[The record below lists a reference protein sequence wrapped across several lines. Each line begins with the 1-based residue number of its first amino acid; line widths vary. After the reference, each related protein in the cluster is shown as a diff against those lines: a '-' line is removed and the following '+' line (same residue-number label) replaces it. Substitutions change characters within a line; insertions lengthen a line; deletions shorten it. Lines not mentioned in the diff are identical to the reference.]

1 MHTHGAA
8 AYIQHIH
15 TAHPGHAMEQEESI
29 SWLQWAVRHSTA
41 PASERERAAHFL
53 EKLKDNN
60 AIEYR
65 HSVLRDFRAANFGN
79 LTLFADSG
87 VSVVSPGVAQRMRTH
102 DDAAAELLGQL
113 FAGAD
118 APEAI
123 IAVTCTGYSSP
134 SPTQRMLAQRGWD
147 RTLHYQ
153 LGHMGCYAAFPAL
166 RLAEAHVLAGS
177 SRSIDI
183 CHVELCTVHF
193 RPDDTRPEQLVV
205 QTLFADGAA
214 RVHVTAQPQGRALRV
229 LGAAER
235 LLPDTATDMTWNI
248 GEQGFLMSLSRA
260 VPVHIRASIARAVD
274 DFLAEQ
280 DLARS
285 DIDVWAIH
293 PGGPRIIEATMEALG
308 LTEVAVSDSRAVLAA
323 HGNMS
328 SATVPHIW
336 KRVLD
341 DERREAGT
349 LLLSMA
355 FGPGLTVVL
364 NLLRVEHHV

>member
-1 MHTHGAA
+1 MHTHGEA

-15 TAHPGHAMEQEESI
+15 TAHPGHALEQEESI
-29 SWLQWAVRHSTA
+29 SWLQWAVRNSAA
-41 PASERERAAHFL
+41 PETERERAAHFL

-60 AIEYR
+60 AIERR

-87 VSVVSPGVAQRMRTH
+87 VSVASPGVTQRMRTH
-102 DDAAAELLGQL
+102 DAAAAELLDQL
-113 FAGAD
+113 FIDEAK
-118 APEAI
+118 PEAV

-147 RTLHYQ
+147 RSLHYQ

-177 SRSIDI
+177 SKSVDI
-183 CHVELCTVHF
+183 CHVELCTLHF

-214 RVHVTAQPQGRALRV
+214 RLHVTAQPHGRVLRV
-229 LGAAER
+229 LGGAER
-235 LLPDTATDMTWNI
+235 LLPDTAADMTWHI

-260 VPVHIRASIARAVD
+260 VPVHIRASIAQAVD
-274 DFLAEQ
+274 DFLAEH

-285 DIDVWAIH
+285 DVDVWAIH

-308 LTEVAVSDSRAVLAA
+308 LTEAKVSDSRAVLAA

-336 KRVLD
+336 KRVLEN
-341 DERREAGT
+341 ERHGAGT
-349 LLLSMA
+349 LMVSMA

-364 NLLRVEHHV
+364 NLLRVEHHG